1 MSTHRKQQLYYVAA
15 DVLSAL
21 LVWAC
26 FLVFRWLV
34 YDGYILSMKSVVF
47 PIFNFYQPLVLYPLF
62 CLVMYYL
69 SGFYLRPLGKTAGRE
84 LLQTVLA
91 AIPIVLGA
99 YFAIIIDDVRSD
111 FHMFYQSLLVLLLLQ
126 VCIPYLCRVCVSLLT
141 HAYTRK
147 PESLVID
154 LPEGSSERD
163 LYQEISRLYPL
174 GKEMYFKPRLYD
186 MLMGKARIQNIDD
199 QPLVCITSL
208 PMSDAA
214 MCVKR
219 AFDVVASAVGLVLL
233 SPLMAGLALAVRCSS
248 KGPVLYRQ
256 ERIGHFGRPFQI
268 LKFRT
273 MYADAEQGVPQL
285 SQDNDPRITPL
296 GHFLRKYRLD
306 ELPQLWNILRGDMS
320 IVGPRPERAY
330 FINQITEVAP
340 YYCLIYKVR
349 PGLTS
354 WGPIR
359 VGYTDTLEKMVQRLN
374 YDIIYTESMSLLLDA
389 KILFHTIRVI
399 LDGKGK

>member
-1 MSTHRKQQLYYVAA
+1 MNAHRKQQLYYVVA
-15 DVLSAL
+15 DILSAL

-62 CLVMYYL
+62 CLMMYYL
-69 SGFYLRPLGKTAGRE
+69 SGFYLRPFGKTAGRE
-84 LLQTVLA
+84 FLQTVLA
-91 AIPIVLGA
+91 AVPIVLGA
-99 YFAIIIDDVRSD
+99 YFAIIIDDKRSD

-126 VCIPYLCRVCVSLLT
+126 VCIPYFFRACVSALT
-141 HAYTRK
+141 HAHTRK
-147 PESLVID
+147 PESVVID

-174 GKEMYFKPRLYD
+174 RKEMYFKPRLYD
-186 MLMGKARIQNIDD
+186 MLMGKARIQNIND

-208 PMSDAA
+208 PMSDSA
-214 MCVKR
+214 MCIKR
-219 AFDVVASAVGLVLL
+219 AFDVVVASLGLVLL
-233 SPLMAGLALAVRCSS
+233 SPVLACIAVAVRCSS
-248 KGPVLYRQ
+248 KGPVLFRQ
-256 ERIGHFGRPFQI
+256 ERIGHYGRPFEI

-273 MYADAEQGVPQL
+273 MYDDAEQGTPQL

-296 GHFLRKYRLD
+296 GRFLRKYRLD

-320 IVGPRPERAY
+320 VVGPRPERAY

-399 LDGKGK
+399 LDGQGK